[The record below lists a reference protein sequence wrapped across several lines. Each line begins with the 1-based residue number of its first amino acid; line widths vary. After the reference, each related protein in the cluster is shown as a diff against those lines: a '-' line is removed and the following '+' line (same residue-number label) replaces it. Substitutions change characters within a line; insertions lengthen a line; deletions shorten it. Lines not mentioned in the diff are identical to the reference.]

1 MANRNEERRTSTV
14 LSGAGVLFF
23 ALLATFAGCV
33 TDGAR
38 SSRPVLDLAKL
49 DGWVIV
55 APAGSIPSEAYAAA
69 EFQRLYAQA
78 SGTTLPIVPVAGPK
92 AVGCILIGPQAAATA
107 RTCRIGSATLGAE
120 DLRIVVHRREIVITG
135 GRPRGT
141 LYGVYTF
148 VEDYLGIRFLT
159 AEHTYVPRL
168 DAPRPLPAI
177 DRSYSPPIPWRY
189 AYYGEIHADH
199 AFAARLRQN
208 AVPNEEKFGGLS
220 TNRLINHSVSGLLPW
235 TQYGAE
241 HPEYF
246 CLRDGKRP
254 AQLLNHQ
261 TYEIQPCFSSPEA
274 RRIMLENLR
283 VQIKREYPQWKD
295 YSVSQDDNHRYCT
308 CPGCAALDAA
318 AGAHTGQLL
327 DFVNWTAGEVRKDYP
342 DVTIGTLIYQWTRTP
357 PKNMKPAANVKLQL
371 CSIECCQIHP
381 IDDATCPLNKSFQE
395 DLTGW
400 AALSDNIAI
409 WNYNVN
415 FRSYQLPCP
424 NLFNLERN
432 VRYFSQ
438 NHARGIFMQAA
449 AGTTGAEF
457 SDLRNYMICNLLWD
471 PSRSGDALM
480 EEFLRL
486 HYGPAA
492 PPIRRFI
499 ERIHAAA
506 RESGKHR
513 NCFGTGERYGLTPEL
528 GRRGIEDFKE
538 ALALAPD
545 DAIRTR
551 VEKASLAAWRLAME
565 PAVVALT
572 DGKPLDARQKAEL
585 RPVLETFLALCHKQ
599 GIVLV
604 TEDTRLDDAEK
615 ALRALLADSAAAQLS
630 GLPTDPLATALQK
643 LLDLVQK
650 PGDAVALAVEAK
662 LERPGAAAETWRGQ
676 FQRLAADA
684 FHLEFAGEKSAG
696 AVQVA
701 PGAGFVHVPLPASLF
716 VRTGQLPPEGKP
728 LTLSVLERLLLAA
741 EPEAAPHIQMAK
753 TLNGP
758 TLVAM
763 LPVFG
768 LRVTPG
774 KVAAGGQEF
783 AVDLPGNGGCLL
795 FDVDLANSTIRRLV
809 FTSLA
814 LNVDCRLTFSR
825 PTALPPVPA
834 SVPKTLQIPVAEF
847 NGTLE
852 KVMGDLITGW
862 IKGRHLTVEQKA
874 AAGSLEGTIYSALGS
889 GSPR

>member
-1 MANRNEERRTSTV
+1 MRTSALVILV
-14 LSGAGVLFF
+14 LA
-23 ALLATFAGCV
+23 ALTGCL
-33 TDGAR
+33 TDNSRGG
-38 SSRPVLDLAKL
+38 RPVVDLAKL

-55 APAGSIPSEAYAAA
+55 APAGSLPSEAYAAA

-92 AVGCILIGPQAAATA
+92 AVGRILIGPPAAATA

-141 LYGVYTF
+141 LYGVCTF
-148 VEDYLGIRFLT
+148 VEDYLGVRFLT
-159 AEHTYVPRL
+159 ADHMYVPRL

-177 DRSYSPPIPWRY
+177 DRAYSPPIPWRY
-189 AYYGEIHADH
+189 AYYGEVHADH

-208 AVPNEEKFGGLS
+208 AVPNEEQFGGLS
-220 TNRLINHSVSGLLPW
+220 TDRLINHSVSGLLPW
-235 TQYGAE
+235 TRYGAE

-246 CLRDGKRP
+246 CWRDGKRP

-261 TYEIQPCFSSPEA
+261 TYEIQPCFSSPDA
-274 RRIMLENLR
+274 RRVMLENLR
-283 VQIKREYPQWKD
+283 AQIKREHPQWKN
-295 YSVSQDDNHRYCT
+295 YSVSQDDNYRYCT

-327 DFVNWTAGEVRKDYP
+327 DFVNWVAGEVRKDYP
-342 DVTIGTLIYQWTRTP
+342 DITIGTLIYEWTRTP
-357 PKNMKPAANVKLQL
+357 PKSMKPAANVKLQL

-381 IDDATCPLNKSFQE
+381 IDDPACPLNKRFQE
-395 DLTGW
+395 DLSGW

-415 FRSYQLPCP
+415 FRSYLLPCP

-432 VRYFSQ
+432 VRYFSR

-449 AGTTGAEF
+449 AGTNGAEF
-457 SDLRNYMICNLLWD
+457 SDLRNYMICSLLWD

-499 ERIHAAA
+499 DRVHAAA
-506 RESGKHR
+506 VGSGKHR
-513 NCFGTGERYGLTPEL
+513 NCFGTAEAYGLNAEL
-528 GRRGIEDFKE
+528 GRQGIADFKE

-545 DAIRTR
+545 DDVRAR
-551 VEKASLAAWRLAME
+551 VEKVSIAAWRLAMD
-565 PAVVALT
+565 PVVLALSE
-572 DGKPLDARQKAEL
+572 GKPLDAARKAEL
-585 RPVLETFLALCHKQ
+585 RPFVETFLALCHKQ
-599 GIVLV
+599 GIVLFSES
-604 TEDTRLDDAEK
+604 TRMDDTEK
-615 ALRALLADSAAAQLS
+615 ALRAFLTDASAPQLQS
-630 GLPTDPLATALQK
+630 LPTAPLAAALQK
-643 LLDLVQK
+643 ILDLVQK
-650 PGDAVALAVEAK
+650 PDAPIAFTVEAK
-662 LERPGAAAETWRGQ
+662 IAQSAGAPEALRVQ
-676 FQRLAADA
+676 FCRIAADA
-684 FHLEFAGEKSAG
+684 CHLEFAQGDRAF
-696 AVQVA
+696 AVQSA
-701 PGAGFVHVPLPASLF
+701 PGSGFVHVPRQASLF
-716 VRTGQLPPEGKP
+716 LTAGPLPPGSMP
-728 LTLSVLERLLLAA
+728 LGLASLERLVLAA
-741 EPEAAPHIQMAK
+741 EPHAAPSIQMAK

-768 LRVTPG
+768 LHLTTAKLADGR
-774 KVAAGGQEF
+774 QEF
-783 AVDLPGNGGCLL
+783 TVDLPGNGGCLL
-795 FDVDLANSTIRRLV
+795 FDVDLANSTLRRLV

-862 IKGRHLTVEQKA
+862 IKGRPPTAEQKA
-874 AAGSLEGTIYSALGS
+874 AAGSLEGAIYSALGS